1 MAMEERELRSA
12 KMYYEHK
19 VDIEKFKK
27 ETYEKLERNN
37 YQHQKGTIIRK
48 NRLILAAVLTLMII
62 PTLGFTVG
70 GSQFTKAAESLITQM
85 FGSTDI
91 KIIFPNASV
100 NEINMLE
107 EHLQV
112 AKQILSDKE
121 FSTYSKLIKENRE
134 IHKSDDYLN
143 DNEKIMRVDEIS
155 SEIKKYEQKIL
166 ANSVDFPILKPA
178 YIPEGYNFKETTI
191 RPKTGFF
198 RKDPSVEMEY
208 QKGESGFSTTQE
220 KIGQK
225 DWLEQWDFQY
235 TDSYTLKGYKLDFY
249 FSDDTNIQGM
259 KIALPEKEINIFII
273 ADLLPKEE
281 MEKILL
287 SMVEKK

>member
-1 MAMEERELRSA
+1 MEERELRSA

-27 ETYEKLERNN
+27 ETFEKLERNN
-37 YQHQKGTIIRK
+37 YQHKKRTIISK
-48 NRLILAAVLTLMII
+48 NRLILATVFTLIII
-62 PTLGFTVG
+62 PTIGFTVG
-70 GSQFTKAAESLITQM
+70 GSQFTKAAESLISQM
-85 FGSTDI
+85 FGQTDI

-112 AKQILSDKE
+112 AKRILSDKE
-121 FSTYSKLIKENRE
+121 FSTYSELIKENRE
-134 IHKSDDYLN
+134 IHKSDDYLS

-155 SEIKKYEQKIL
+155 SQIKKYEQKIL
-166 ANSVDFPILKPA
+166 AKSVDFPIFKPT
-178 YIPEGYNFKETTI
+178 YIPEGYVYKETTI

-198 RKDPSVEMEY
+198 RKDPSVELEY
-208 QKGESGFSTTQE
+208 QKGEFGFWATQA
-220 KIGQK
+220 KTGQE
-225 DWLEQWDFQY
+225 DGFALWEFQY
-235 TDSYTLKGYKLDFY
+235 TDSYTLKGYTLEYRHSED
-249 FSDDTNIQGM
+249 SNIQGI
-259 KIALPEKEINIFII
+259 KVNVPKEGIEIFIL
-273 ADLLPKEE
+273 ADRLSKEE